1 MKKIF
6 LRYTRKQ
13 LALLAGGLCSLTAC
27 VDEGLNIDAYRITDE
42 QLMADANEGGYLLPV
57 MMNNIVPTSTALQT
71 VQNLQAESYA
81 GYMES
86 PTPFLNNVNT
96 MTYFM
101 VSGWNHN
108 SWYTSTNNVM
118 NNWLLMRRN
127 EVDIKYPDLYAI
139 ATIIKVAAAQRLVDT
154 FGPYPYSG
162 YGEGSEVAFDS
173 EEEAYNA
180 FFSDLDEAVAALQAA
195 EAADP
200 NADAVRFVKWDRSSL
215 GGEYTNWI
223 KAANSLRLRM
233 AMRISGVA
241 PVLAQQEAEKAVA
254 TVNGGILDRAFEIN
268 LTATNPYYT
277 FANAWSDTRL
287 SASIETYLKGFEDPR
302 LDAYALPVTDNLLDS
317 GDVKGIRP
325 GVAKPDKDRYIGYS
339 LPNIVEADPIK
350 VIDVAEGYFLKAE
363 GVLRGWN
370 MGGGTAQQFYEDG
383 IRASFTYNGVSGVDE
398 YLLSTGTQVAYV
410 DPKNPANDSENDY
423 LLSTVTV
430 PWAEE
435 LSFDEKLEKI
445 ITQKWIAIY
454 PEGTEA
460 WSEFRRT
467 GYPKMYPIKVT
478 NNSDLPLGTFIKRLT
493 YPLTVISA
501 SGQAVANAV
510 AQHLGGND
518 SAATPLWW
526 DVD

>member
-13 LALLAGGLCSLTAC
+13 LAVLAGGLCSLTAC
-27 VDEGLNIDAYRITDE
+27 VDEGLNIDAYHITDE

-57 MMNNIVPTSTALQT
+57 MMNFIVPTSTALQT

-86 PTPFLNNVNT
+86 PTNFLNNVNT

-101 VSGWNHN
+101 VSGWNNN
-108 SWYTSTNNVM
+108 SWYSSTNNVM
-118 NNWLLMRRN
+118 NNWLLMKRS
-127 EVDIKYPDLYAI
+127 EIDVKYPDLYAI
-139 ATIIKVAAAQRLVDT
+139 ATIIKVAAVQRLVDT
-154 FGPYPYSG
+154 FGPYPYTQ
-162 YGEGSEVAFDS
+162 YGEGSEVPFDS

-180 FFSDLDEAVAALQAA
+180 FFSDLDEAVTALQAA

-200 NADAVRFVKWDRSSL
+200 NADMVRFAKWDRSSL
-215 GGEYTNWI
+215 GGEYTSWI

-233 AMRISGVA
+233 AMRISGVSPA
-241 PVLAQQEAEKAVA
+241 KAQQEAEKAVA
-254 TVNGGILDRAFEIN
+254 EANGGILDRAFEII

-277 FANAWSDTRL
+277 FATAWSDTRL
-287 SASIETYLKGFEDPR
+287 SASIETYLTGFEDPR
-302 LDAYALPVTDNLLDS
+302 LEAYALPATGAGVV
-317 GDVKGIRP
+317 GQFKGIRP

-339 LPNIVEADPIK
+339 LPNISQADPIK

-370 MGGGTAQQFYEDG
+370 MGGGTAQQYYEDG

-398 YLLSTGTQVAYV
+398 YLLSTGTQIAYV
-410 DPKNPANDSENDY
+410 DPRNTANNSAPI
-423 LLSTVTV
+423 STVTV
-430 PWAEE
+430 QWNEAA
-435 LSFDEKLEKI
+435 SFEQKLEKI

-467 GYPKMYPIKVT
+467 GYPRMYPIMVT
-478 NNSDLPLGTFIKRLT
+478 NNPDLPLGTFIKRLT

-510 AQHLGGND
+510 SQHLGGND